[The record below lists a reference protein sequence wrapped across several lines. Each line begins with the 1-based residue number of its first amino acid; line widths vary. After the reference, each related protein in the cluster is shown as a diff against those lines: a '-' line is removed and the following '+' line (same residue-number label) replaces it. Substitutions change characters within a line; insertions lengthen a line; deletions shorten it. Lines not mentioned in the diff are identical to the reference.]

1 MLTNVVGA
9 SVALVIIPVIIP
21 ELGQDGHVGLP
32 QGDAVLAVEVVRLAI
47 SPVKPGDRLIH
58 VRPHPVTRGA
68 LAVSLLCTQLLNT
81 FTSI

>member
-32 QGDAVLAVEVVRLAI
+32 QGDAVLAVEVVGLAI
-47 SPVKPGDRLIH
+47 TPVKPANGFIL
-58 VRPHPVTRGA
+58 VLPHPVTRGA
-68 LAVSLLCTQLLNT
+68 LTVSLLCTQL
-81 FTSI
+81 